1 MNSLDREHL
10 LEQLAERL
18 QRGGISHPTVAAAV
32 LAARGATHTDQLG
45 YARRIRIRLDELKA
59 AEAGEVAFDQLP
71 ARLRAVIEADI
82 EPKG

>member
-1 MNSLDREHL
+1 MNSLNREYL

-32 LAARGATHTDQLG
+32 LAARGATRTDQLG

-59 AEAGEVAFDQLP
+59 AEAGEVAFDDLP
-71 ARLRAVIEADI
+71 LRLQAAIEHDVTP
-82 EPKG
+82 ED